1 LAILDLVVGTN
12 LNSKKTRIVKDIPKV
27 KKAVNSNIRHAS
39 DQAVIRKIFLNKK
52 TADLKLKEL
61 TKKISKNGFPKG
73 TIKDTRPNRVLVP
86 IGNNGYAVYQIG
98 KNGTAKLNTTLIRK

>member
-1 LAILDLVVGTN
+1 MFTFFHENNTLTTQIQQRNILFLAVDGIHFFSATM
-12 LNSKKTRIVKDIPKV
+12 
-27 KKAVNSNIRHAS
+27 
-39 DQAVIRKIFLNKK
+39 QNKK